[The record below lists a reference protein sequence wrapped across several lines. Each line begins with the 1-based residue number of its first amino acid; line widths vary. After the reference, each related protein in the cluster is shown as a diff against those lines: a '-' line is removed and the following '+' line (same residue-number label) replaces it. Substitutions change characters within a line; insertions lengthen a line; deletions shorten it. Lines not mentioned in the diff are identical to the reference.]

1 MSDLTPLYW
10 EYSYEIVLALMEAHP
25 EANANIDA
33 VGLDQLYQWIIALP
47 NFADDP
53 ALVNER
59 ILKDILTEWYEAQ
72 DG

>member
-1 MSDLTPLYW
+1 MSDFNPLYW
-10 EYSYEIVLALMEAHP
+10 DATFEIVLDLSEAHP
-25 EANANIDA
+25 DA
-33 VGLDQLYQWIIALP
+33 VIEEIGLDQLYQWIIELP

-59 ILKDILTEWYEAQ
+59 ILKDILTEWYEATT

>member
-1 MSDLTPLYW
+1 MSELNSLFW
-10 EYSYEIVLALMEAHP
+10 EYTYEIVLALMAAHP
-25 EANANIDA
+25 DA
-33 VGLDQLYQWIIALP
+33 AIEEIGLEQLYQWIIALP
-47 NFADDP
+47 GFADDP